1 MRKKRR
7 AEASIGSE
15 TVTLLKFFIL
25 FLALLGTPLFIIIS
39 ALALFSFYGEGI
51 DISVVIIE
59 MARLA
64 DTPLLLSLPLFIFAG
79 TLLSE
84 SGAPQRMLRVFQ
96 LLLGWMPG
104 GLAVVS
110 LVVCAVFTAFTGAS
124 GVTIFALGGLLMPA
138 LLRDRYSEKFSLG
151 LITSSGS
158 LGLLF
163 PPSLP
168 LILYGV
174 ISGARIDHLFLAGI
188 LPGLL
193 MLALLVGYSIKK
205 SPAPVTQYQAPTR
218 AEIFAGLRDAAW
230 ELPLPVIVLGG
241 IYGGIFVAG
250 EAAAVT
256 ALYVIVVEVFI
267 KGDVSFARLRKSM
280 IQSMMLF
287 GGILVILAAS
297 MASTNYLVDMQVP
310 TRIFEFIKQYIDNKY
325 TFLLLLNIFL
335 LIVGSMLDIFSALVL
350 VVPLIVPIAEGYD
363 VNLIHLG
370 IIFLTNLQ
378 IGYCT
383 PPVGLNLFLAS
394 YRFDK
399 PVVQLY
405 SATLP
410 FLLLLMV
417 TLLLITY
424 FPLLSLFLVGLWG

>member
-1 MRKKRR
+1 MSFAK
-7 AEASIGSE
+7 I
-15 TVTLLKFFIL
+15 FIFIL
-25 FLALLGTPLFIIIS
+25 AILGTPLFVVIS
-39 ALALFSFYGEGI
+39 ALALLSFYGIEI
-51 DISVVIIE
+51 DLSVVIIE
-59 MARLA
+59 MSRLT

-79 TLLSE
+79 TLLAE
-84 SGAPQRMLRVFQ
+84 SGTPQRLLRLSQV
-96 LLLGWMPG
+96 LLGWMPG

-110 LVVCAVFTAFTGAS
+110 LMVCAVFTAFTGAS
-124 GVTIFALGGLLMPA
+124 GVTIFALGGLLYPA
-138 LLRDRYSEKFSLG
+138 LIKDRYPERFSLG

-174 ISGARIDHLFLAGI
+174 ISETRVDHLFLAGI
-188 LPGLL
+188 LPGIL
-193 MLALLVGYSIKK
+193 MLILLVAYSMKK
-205 SPAPVTQYQAPTR
+205 GPIRHSSNPKKTTFKD
-218 AEIFAGLRDAAW
+218 IITGLKEAAW

-241 IYGGIFVAG
+241 IYGGFFVAG

-256 ALYVIVVEVFI
+256 ALYVLLVEVFI
-267 KGDVSFARLRKSM
+267 YRDISITKLPRIMV
-280 IQSMMLF
+280 QSMVLF
-287 GGILVILAAS
+287 GGILVVLAAS
-297 MASTNYLVDMQVP
+297 MATTNYLVDQQVP
-310 TRIFEFIKQYIDNKY
+310 MRLFEFIREYISSKY

-350 VVPLIVPIAEGYD
+350 VVPIIIPIAEAYGVD
-363 VNLIHLG
+363 LIHLG

-399 PVVQLY
+399 SIVTLY
-405 SATLP
+405 RATLP
-410 FLLLLMV
+410 FLALLMI
-417 TLLLITY
+417 TLVIITY
-424 FPLLSLFLVGLWG
+424 FPIITLLLVNLWG

>member
-1 MRKKRR
+1 MNFLKLF
-7 AEASIGSE
+7 
-15 TVTLLKFFIL
+15 TLLLAVLGSPL
-25 FLALLGTPLFIIIS
+25 FVVIAALALL
-39 ALALFSFYGEGI
+39 SFYSVDI
-51 DISVVIIE
+51 DLSVVIIE
-59 MARLA
+59 MSRLSSM
-64 DTPLLLSLPLFIFAG
+64 PMLISLPLFIFAG

-84 SGAPQRMLRVFQ
+84 SRTAHRLLGLSQV
-96 LLLGWMPG
+96 LLGWLPG

-110 LVVCAVFTAFTGAS
+110 LLVCAIFTAFTGAS
-124 GVTIFALGGLLMPA
+124 GVTIFAVGGLLLPA
-138 LLRDRYSEKFSLG
+138 LVKDRYSEKFSLG
-151 LITSSGS
+151 LLTSSGS

-174 ISGARIDHLFLAGI
+174 VSGARIDQLFLAGI

-193 MLALLVGYSIKK
+193 MLLLLAGYCIKK
-205 SPAPVTQYQAPTR
+205 GIGIK
-218 AEIFAGLRDAAW
+218 AEQRQTSAGETMAAIKSAAW

-256 ALYVIVVEVFI
+256 ALYVLIVEVFI
-267 KGDVSFARLRKSM
+267 YRDIPFSRLPQIMVKSM
-280 IQSMMLF
+280 VLF
-287 GGILVILAAS
+287 GGILVVLAAS
-297 MASTNYLVDMQVP
+297 MATTNFLVDQEVP
-310 TRIFEFIKQYIDNKY
+310 MRLFEWIRHYISSKY
-325 TFLLLLNIFL
+325 TFLLALNIFL

-350 VVPLIVPIAEGYD
+350 IVPLILPIAEAYE

-394 YRFDK
+394 YRFER
-399 PVVQLY
+399 PVTELY
-405 SATLP
+405 IATLP
-410 FLLLLMV
+410 FLG
-417 TLLLITY
+417 LLLITLIIITY
-424 FPLLSLFLVGLWG
+424 FPALSLFLINF

>member
-1 MRKKRR
+1 MGFSK
-7 AEASIGSE
+7 III
-15 TVTLLKFFIL
+15 FI
-25 FLALLGTPLFIIIS
+25 LALLGTPLFVVIS
-39 ALALFSFYGEGI
+39 ALALISFYGIEI
-51 DISVVIIE
+51 DLSVVIIE
-59 MARLA
+59 MSRLS

-79 TLLSE
+79 TLLAE
-84 SGAPQRMLRVFQ
+84 SGTPQRLLRLSQV
-96 LLLGWMPG
+96 LLWWMPG

-110 LVVCAVFTAFTGAS
+110 LIVCAVFTAFTGAS
-124 GVTIFALGGLLMPA
+124 GVTIFAIGGLLYPA
-138 LLRDRYSEKFSLG
+138 LIKDNYTERFSLG

-174 ISGARIDHLFLAGI
+174 ISETRVDQLFLAGI
-188 LPGLL
+188 LPGIL
-193 MLALLVGYSIKK
+193 MLILLVAYSMVKGPTGPAKNSKK
-205 SPAPVTQYQAPTR
+205 STYKDMLS
-218 AEIFAGLRDAAW
+218 GLKEAAW
-230 ELPLPVIVLGG
+230 ELPLPIIVLGG
-241 IYGGIFVAG
+241 IYGGFFVAG

-256 ALYVIVVEVFI
+256 ALYVLIVEVLI
-267 KGDVSFARLRKSM
+267 YRDIAITRLPKIM
-280 IQSMMLF
+280 VQSMVLF
-287 GGILVILAAS
+287 GGILVVLAAS
-297 MASTNYLVDMQVP
+297 MATTNFLVDQQVP
-310 TRIFEFIKQYIDNKY
+310 MRLFELIREYISSKY

-350 VVPLIVPIAEGYD
+350 VVPIIIPIAEAYE

-399 PVVQLY
+399 SVVTLY
-405 SATLP
+405 RATLP
-410 FLLLLMV
+410 FLALLML
-417 TLLLITY
+417 TLIIITY
-424 FPLLSLFLVGLWG
+424 FPIISLALVNLWG

>member
-1 MRKKRR
+1 M
-7 AEASIGSE
+7 
-15 TVTLLKFFIL
+15 TLTKIL
-25 FLALLGTPLFIIIS
+25 ILILAILGTPLFVVIA
-39 ALALFSFYGEGI
+39 ALALLSFHGI
-51 DISVVIIE
+51 DIDLSVVIIE
-59 MARLA
+59 MSRLS

-79 TLLSE
+79 TLLAE
-84 SGAPQRMLRVFQ
+84 SGTPHRLLR
-96 LLLGWMPG
+96 LSRALLGWMPG
-104 GLAVVS
+104 GLAVIS
-110 LVVCAVFTAFTGAS
+110 LMVCAVFTAFTGAS
-124 GVTIFALGGLLMPA
+124 GVTIFAIGGLLYPA
-138 LLRDRYSEKFSLG
+138 LRDDNYSERFSLG

-174 ISGARIDHLFLAGI
+174 IAETRVDQLFLAGI
-188 LPGLL
+188 LPGIL
-193 MLALLVGYSIKK
+193 MLILLVIYSMRKGARRH
-205 SPAPVTQYQAPTR
+205 APKTEKPTR
-218 AEIFAGLRDAAW
+218 EDVLAGLKEAAW

-241 IYGGIFVAG
+241 IYGGFFVAG

-256 ALYVIVVEVFI
+256 ALYVLIVEVLI
-267 KGDVSFARLRKSM
+267 YRDISIRKLPKIMVHSM
-280 IQSMMLF
+280 VLF
-287 GGILVILAAS
+287 GGILVVLAAA
-297 MASTNYLVDMQVP
+297 MATTNYLVDQQVP
-310 TRIFEFIKQYIDNKY
+310 MHLFAYIREYISSKY

-350 VVPLIVPIAEGYD
+350 VVPIIIPIAEAYG

-399 PVVQLY
+399 SVLTLY
-405 SATLP
+405 RATLP
-410 FLLLLMV
+410 FLALLMI
-417 TLLLITY
+417 TLVLITY
-424 FPLLSLFLVGLWG
+424 FPVISLALVNLLG

>member
-1 MRKKRR
+1 MSLIK
-7 AEASIGSE
+7 
-15 TVTLLKFFIL
+15 LFLL
-25 FLALLGTPLFIIIS
+25 FLAVLGAPLFVVI
-39 ALALFSFYGEGI
+39 AGLALLSFYSIHI
-51 DISVVIIE
+51 DLSVVIIE
-59 MARLA
+59 MSRLS

-79 TLLSE
+79 TLLAE
-84 SGAPQRMLRVFQ
+84 SGTPQRLLRLSRV
-96 LLLGWMPG
+96 LLGWMPG

-110 LVVCAVFTAFTGAS
+110 LIVCALFTAFTGAS
-124 GVTIFALGGLLMPA
+124 GVTIFAIGGILYPA
-138 LLRDRYSEKFSLG
+138 LINDHYSERFSLG
-151 LITSSGS
+151 LVTSSGS

-174 ISGARIDHLFLAGI
+174 ISETRVDQLFLAGI
-188 LPGLL
+188 LPGIL
-193 MLALLVGYSIKK
+193 MLILLVSYSMVIGAGRPLKNK
-205 SPAPVTQYQAPTR
+205 QKATFR
-218 AEIFAGLRDAAW
+218 EIISGLKEALW
-230 ELPLPVIVLGG
+230 ELPLPIIVLGG

-256 ALYVIVVEVFI
+256 ALYVLIVEVLI
-267 KGDVSFARLRKSM
+267 YRDIPLSKLPAIMVKSM
-280 IQSMMLF
+280 VLF
-287 GGILVILAAS
+287 GGILMVLAAS
-297 MASTNYLVDMQVP
+297 MATTNYLVDQQVP
-310 TRIFEFIKQYIDNKY
+310 MHLFEFIRQYISSKY

-350 VVPLIVPIAEGYD
+350 VVPLIIPIAEAYG

-399 PVVQLY
+399 SIATLY
-405 SATLP
+405 RATLP
-410 FLLLLMV
+410 FLALLMV
-417 TLLLITY
+417 TLIIITY
-424 FPLLSLFLVGLWG
+424 FPAISLVLVKLWG